1 MIRRAADAADP
12 QSRAALEELCRAYW
26 YPIYAYVRKSGL
38 AHEDAQD
45 LTQDFLSRLLNNDRT
60 LSSLAPEH
68 GRFRSFLLVAVRR
81 LITSEWRKTYTQ
93 KRGGG
98 AAVFSID
105 EDEAME
111 RFESETAD
119 DTTPEVLFDRKWAA
133 NVMDRTLQRL
143 ESHWREKDKPL
154 EALKTYLMDPRGTL
168 PVADLATQLGTT
180 VPSLKAAIYRLRKL
194 FADLLR
200 DEISATVSDPVEVD
214 DELRH
219 LLTVLAHTR

>member
-1 MIRRAADAADP
+1 MASGPPLFLTTHWSMIRRAADAADP
-12 QSRAALEELCRAYW
+12 QCRAALEDLCRAYW

-60 LSSLAPEH
+60 LGSLAPEN
-68 GRFRSFLLVAVRR
+68 GKFRSFLLVAVRR
-81 LITSEWRKTYTQ
+81 LITSEWRKAYSQ

-105 EDEAME
+105 EGEAMG
-111 RFESETAD
+111 RFEAETAD
-119 DTTPEVLFDRKWAA
+119 DATPEVLFDRKWAA

-154 EALKTYLMDPRGTL
+154 EALKTYLMDPR
-168 PVADLATQLGTT
+168 
-180 VPSLKAAIYRLRKL
+180 
-194 FADLLR
+194 
-200 DEISATVSDPVEVD
+200 
-214 DELRH
+214 
-219 LLTVLAHTR
+219 